1 MQGHWL
7 FAKAAARRRQSTG
20 LSSEPDC
27 SRPERFAT
35 RAGTAAARTGLFCL
49 KMSMVDLTMSAAGG
63 RPRPLILA
71 SSPVEPVAGTMA
83 KTPTR
88 LVSRGLSSGGGSAL
102 DGGRG
107 PSACGRQDLRHS
119 DSNTSSA
126 SWTRSSAGFT
136 SAAEAR
142 SACVELAPIF
152 VMVLQIFVKTLPGRT
167 ITLDVEPSDTT
178 ENVKRKIQD

>member
-1 MQGHWL
+1 MTYSGC
-7 FAKAAARRRQSTG
+7 KK
-20 LSSEPDC
+20 
-27 SRPERFAT
+27 
-35 RAGTAAARTGLFCL
+35 LFCL